1 MLCYWILAT
10 TLRGWYNY
18 PHFSQER
25 QGLDCQRSWWWSSI
39 QCLSSVHSHMD
50 ARHSPGMV
58 AAAGCPSSNQTL
70 RWEFTRANFTGEC
83 CWTQHKREREQSRW
97 GRGRSWTAVQ
107 SQNRSPIWPCRPY
120 RVVLKWGKGL
130 CVPKLTSHW
139 MYAAAPGAKG
149 RILSE
154 AALLSWQLRAI
165 TKEGPSCELP
175 AVKTPRRWGKRILSL
190 KGERRL
196 GDSTALLEWL
206 FSDL

>member
-25 QGLDCQRSWWWSSI
+25 QGLDCQRSWWWSSS

-50 ARHSPGMV
+50 ARHGPGMA

-83 CWTQHKREREQSRW
+83 CWTQHKREHEQSRW

-107 SQNRSPIWPCRPY
+107 SQQKPQLTLQALQSCPEVGQGPLCPQVDQPLNVCCCAR
-120 RVVLKWGKGL
+120 GKGQD
-130 CVPKLTSHW
+130 P
-139 MYAAAPGAKG
+139 
-149 RILSE
+149 
-154 AALLSWQLRAI
+154 
-165 TKEGPSCELP
+165 
-175 AVKTPRRWGKRILSL
+175 
-190 KGERRL
+190 ER
-196 GDSTALLEWL
+196 GS
-206 FSDL
+206 SP